1 MILFLYLTKYHKINM
16 DCENDKEFEA
26 KLLGGEHDLLELA
39 KALHVNAARLK
50 SKGVDVSKQLSILV
64 NIDSL
69 LSDTVTGKDSPKVR
83 SGIAKA
89 RSDLVA
95 VIGDLCFK
103 EKTLGQSQKIRG
115 GFGVL
120 IFLSVTTIILFACVI
135 PIDVIM
141 SKFIQDADTSGHTVQ
156 GIMNARLD
164 FKIIFVPAYVYVWGV
179 IGTLAYLLWACI
191 THIAHK
197 NFDNY
202 YIPWYF
208 LRVPLGAIMAAA
220 IYYVVVSG
228 FITLNEGVA
237 PDGYGPFIVLA
248 FVSGFSIRYS
258 MNTIDKVISAMMP
271 NKQDVKTSDSDPPK
285 EVT

>member
-1 MILFLYLTKYHKINM
+1 MN
-16 DCENDKEFEA
+16 CENDQEFEA
-26 KLLGGEHDLLELA
+26 KLLGEESELLDLA
-39 KALHVNAARLK
+39 KTLHVNAARLK

-64 NIDSL
+64 NINNL
-69 LSDTVTGKDSPKVR
+69 LTNDVSAKD
-83 SGIAKA
+83 IAKA
-89 RSDLVA
+89 RSDLA
-95 VIGDLCFK
+95 TVIGDLCFK
-103 EKTLGQSQKIRG
+103 EKTLGQSRKIRG

-120 IFLSVTTIILFACVI
+120 IFLSVTTIVLFACVI

-141 SKFIQDADTSGHTVQ
+141 SKLIQDTETSGHTVQ
-156 GIMNARLD
+156 DIMNARLD
-164 FKIIFVPAYVYVWGV
+164 FEIIFVPAYVYVWGV
-179 IGTLAYLLWACI
+179 IGALAYLLWACI
-191 THIAHK
+191 THIANK
-197 NFDNY
+197 DFDNH

-220 IYYVVVSG
+220 IYFVVVSG
-228 FITLNEGVA
+228 FITLDNDVKLA
-237 PDGYGPFIVLA
+237 NHGPFIVLA